1 MCTNGLICNGSNG
14 FFKWGGNAIIKFS
27 KWIFSSWHYFHWF
40 HSWDYLVEKG
50 PHRPILTQPIT
61 YTHARTLDR
70 YIKAIFRKQPNK
82 LLGTFDPDPHI
93 QLVFKANSPQS
104 NTDGATWLISTASTY
119 SWWWSKESTMSRHE
133 MSDTSF
139 FLPAKWIWLDFE
151 PFGAFWP
158 KTNWN
163 KNISFSLTGSGYQA

>member
-14 FFKWGGNAIIKFS
+14 FFKWGGNTIIKFS

-158 KTNWN
+158 KTNW
-163 KNISFSLTGSGYQA
+163 K